1 MDKFD
6 LYFAALAGWLLHPG
20 YEREGTIRPTLDSIV
35 YMAEQMV
42 DISDGRDAAIEEEE
56 SS

>member
-6 LYFAALAGWLLHPG
+6 LYFATLAGWALHPG
-20 YEREGTIRPTLDSIV
+20 YLREGTIPPTLDSIV

-42 DISDGRDAAIEEEE
+42 DISDSRAAAIEEEN
-56 SS
+56 S